1 MSRITARKHAFI
13 LIFQA
18 EFHEEDYYEE
28 LVQRYMEEVED
39 VEKITKSDKTFI
51 ENEFQ
56 NTMLHKDAIDKL
68 IDKCSVSWSVSR
80 LSKVDLA
87 ILRLC
92 INEIMFFEDIP
103 EKVSINEAIEL
114 AKEFS
119 SDEAPTFINGVLGK
133 ISDGKEIL
141 Q

>member
-1 MSRITARKHAFI
+1 MSRTTARKHAFI

-18 EFHEEDYYEE
+18 EFHEEQYHEE
-28 LVQRYMEEVED
+28 LVQRYIEEIDEL
-39 VEKITKSDKTFI
+39 EKTTKSDKEFI
-51 ENEFQ
+51 QDEFK
-56 NTMLHKDAIDKL
+56 NTMLHKNAIDEL
-68 IDKCSVSWSVSR
+68 IDKCSVSWTVSR

-133 ISDGKEIL
+133 ISDGKELIG
-141 Q
+141 

>member
-1 MSRITARKHAFI
+1 MSRITSRKHAFI

-18 EFHEEDYYEE
+18 EFHEKDYHEE
-28 LVQRYMEEVED
+28 LLQRYIEEIEEL
-39 VEKITKSDKTFI
+39 EKITKADKAFI
-51 ENEFQ
+51 EDEFR
-56 NTMLHKDAIDKL
+56 NTMLHKTAIDEL

-80 LSKVDLA
+80 LSRVDLA

-92 INEIMFFEDIP
+92 INEIMFFQDIP

-133 ISDGKEIL
+133 ISDGKEII
-141 Q
+141 